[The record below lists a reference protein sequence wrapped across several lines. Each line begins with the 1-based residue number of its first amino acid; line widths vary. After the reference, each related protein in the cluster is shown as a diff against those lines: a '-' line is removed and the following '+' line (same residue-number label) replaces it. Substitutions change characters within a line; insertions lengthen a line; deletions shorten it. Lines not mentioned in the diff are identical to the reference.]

1 MNIEFYL
8 EASESR
14 PARAK
19 PKLPKP
25 PQAHVSLESNAVD
38 AWACIVLD
46 VSLLLEGVFLPNMFW
61 MLAIAFHLE
70 AVKSAPDPKPLQAH
84 VSFETNAVDAWMFPI
99 MFWMIG

>member
-46 VSLLLEGVFLPNMFW
+46 VSLLLEGVFFTKHVLDVGYCISPGGCEIC
-61 MLAIAFHLE
+61 ARSE
-70 AVKSAPDPKPLQAH
+70 AASGACL
-84 VSFETNAVDAWMFPI
+84 F
-99 MFWMIG
+99 